1 MLYVSNTKGA
11 DYMAQTDT
19 FSFRMDAELKKKFES
34 ICAELGMSAAIAFNV
49 YAATVVRERRIP
61 FTISLESVK
70 EKNHNELP
78 KLQEKFAEL
87 HKEKERLKTITAE
100 TEEDFADINNSSDIG
115 ERVKQLL
122 NNAGIPTRTQMMI
135 LYKYGFVDGSS
146 HTNLETGKW
155 IEVYNEGKAMSAEG
169 VRKCIQPAFAAIAEH
184 KELQSIL
191 NLPKKRTVNEIKSSD
206 GSTVYICEVLV
217 VFEDDTSERVAY
229 SDSLSQEI
237 AEIYAKRWTKEK
249 TVKEVRLQDASG
261 NVLNKYDF

>member
-1 MLYVSNTKGA
+1 
-11 DYMAQTDT
+11 MAISDT
-19 FSFRMDAELKKKFES
+19 FSFRMNAELKKKFEAV
-34 ICAELGMSAAIAFNV
+34 CAELGMSAATAFNV
-49 YAATVVRERRIP
+49 FAVTVVREKRIP
-61 FTISLESVK
+61 FVISLDTVK
-70 EKNHNELP
+70 ENNNNLP

-155 IEVYNEGKAMSAEG
+155 IEPYNEGKTMSAEG
-169 VRKCIQPAFAAIAEH
+169 VRKCIQPAFAILAEH
-184 KELQSIL
+184 DELKSIL
-191 NLPKKRTVNEIKSSD
+191 NLPQKRAVNEIKSSD
-206 GSTVYICEVLV
+206 GDTVSIREVFV
-217 VFEDDTSERVAY
+217 VYEDDISERVAY

-237 AEIYAKRWTKEK
+237 AEIYAKQWTKEK
-249 TVKEVRLQDASG
+249 TVKEVRLQDESG
-261 NVLNKYDF
+261 NVLNKYEF